1 MRRDFRASRSLYESQ
16 SRSMWQFRPG
26 AGGVLMKALRHI
38 MTYIRRNTHIY
49 IILCIYVNK
58 IIPLSLSLSLS
69 RSFYWSIDLL
79 IHWTIDLLIYWSI
92 YLSIYPSKFFGS
104 DLHSFTL
111 QWRNHFRFGSLWL
124 LKKMLWTHHFIH
136 TSPVNFPTV
145 ITNAEKCLE
154 QKRNLL
160 TNMEPTWDD
169 LALLHVLWHSIL
181 KFGWNA
187 THGPTK
193 SIASYQFHCVFVT
206 FINVYQ
212 RVNVWNPT
220 THLDTRLL
228 RSVTPAKVSFTA
240 LSATISMFLSKERQH
255 YCR

>member
-92 YLSIYPSKFFGS
+92 YLSIYLSIHPNSLVQICTHSLYNEEIIFDLDHFDCWRKCCEHIISSTHLRSTSLQSSQMRKSAWNKSGICWQTWSPLGMILHFSMYCGIVSSNSAEMRPMAPPNLLQATNSIVFSWHSSTCINVSMFG
-104 DLHSFTL
+104 TL
-111 QWRNHFRFGSLWL
+111 Q
-124 LKKMLWTHHFIH
+124 
-136 TSPVNFPTV
+136 PT
-145 ITNAEKCLE
+145 
-154 QKRNLL
+154 
-160 TNMEPTWDD
+160 
-169 LALLHVLWHSIL
+169 
-181 KFGWNA
+181 
-187 THGPTK
+187 
-193 SIASYQFHCVFVT
+193 
-206 FINVYQ
+206 
-212 RVNVWNPT
+212 
-220 THLDTRLL
+220 
-228 RSVTPAKVSFTA
+228 
-240 LSATISMFLSKERQH
+240 
-255 YCR
+255 

>member
-26 AGGVLMKALRHI
+26 AGGVLMKALRYI
-38 MTYIRRNTHIY
+38 MPYIRRNIHTYIHIIY

-69 RSFYWSIDLL
+69 LSR
-79 IHWTIDLLIYWSI
+79 SI
-92 YLSIYPSKFFGS
+92 YLSIHPNSLVQICTHSLYNGEIIF
-104 DLHSFTL
+104 DLDHFDCWRKHL
-111 QWRNHFRFGSLWL
+111 WRNPPMKKQCCEHIISSTHLRSTSLQL
-124 LKKMLWTHHFIH
+124 SQM
-136 TSPVNFPTV
+136 P
-145 ITNAEKCLE
+145 NAEKCLE

-160 TNMEPTWDD
+160 TNMERTWDD
-169 LALLHVLWHSIL
+169 LALLHVLWHGIL

-187 THGPTK
+187 THGPTS

-220 THLDTRLL
+220 TPQDTRLL